1 MKILPYNVLKLD
13 DGSYTVY
20 LPEHPVVGC
29 PVKGSRSEAM
39 TYIAEKAGL
48 TLKDLREALKT
59 RRLALHPHTAKRMMR
74 R

>member
-29 PVKGSRSEAM
+29 PVKGSRSEAH
-39 TYIAEKAGL
+39 
-48 TLKDLREALKT
+48 DLHCREGRTDA
-59 RRLALHPHTAKRMMR
+59 
-74 R
+74 